1 MIVIYPDGLDD
12 VIAGSQVPC
21 KMLVLALRRPA
32 IIVFSPLFFVLALPT
47 DLIKCCR
54 QDKSWNSAGTAA
66 SPGRLGQTCQW
77 APPQTA
83 EYPCH
88 RSCRDDAGGEH
99 DQAFSPIAKI
109 NAPGI

>member
-54 QDKSWNSAGTAA
+54 QDKSWNSADTAA
-66 SPGRLGQTCQW
+66 SPGRLGPTCQW

-88 RSCRDDAGGEH
+88 RVAGTTPVGNMTKP
-99 DQAFSPIAKI
+99 FLPLRK
-109 NAPGI
+109 